1 MVRVDWNI
9 DDVVDNHQSR
19 KSRRIRAIA
28 RVLERKVRVNYKRF
42 LAEMQFNG
50 MRKKVAMEYLDALKD
65 LNWIEIGDYI
75 TWIAE
80 D

>member
-9 DDVVDNHQSR
+9 DDVVDSHQSR
-19 KSRRIRAIA
+19 KSRRIRAIV

-50 MRKKVAMEYLDALKD
+50 IRKSVAKEYLDALKD
-65 LNWIEIGDYI
+65 LKWIDIGDYI